1 MRITDDRYAGERER
15 LDLALRLI
23 RLQARTHIITFCTG
37 FSQDRVRKL
46 YTTYFKYRDEQR
58 VKRHRG
64 KSPSSVEFF
73 VRNPWTQA
81 EASLLAHLFA
91 AWGLMRIL
99 PDLRATPCRI
109 ADAVSFG
116 QRLCEA
122 YEEFRETNPGTAIS
136 FEHAWNLLG
145 ALTEREALLHPLG
158 VVAGHAVGV
167 VGQAGAFQH
176 PKRCQNSGCCTGQL
190 SLILMPSPVN
200 RHTFSTNRGIKPRTI
215 SYRPLK
221 RN

>member
-23 RLQARTHIITFCTG
+23 RLQARTHIITHCTG
-37 FSQDRVRKL
+37 LSQDRVRKL
-46 YTTYFKYRDEQR
+46 YTTYFKHRDTRR

-91 AWGLMRIL
+91 AWELLRIM
-99 PDLRATPCRI
+99 PDLRTAPCKIAT
-109 ADAVSFG
+109 ALAFG
-116 QRLCEA
+116 QRLCDA
-122 YEEFRETNPGTAIS
+122 YEEFHEANPGTAIS

-145 ALTEREALLHPLG
+145 ALTEREALLLLDC
-158 VVAGHAVGV
+158 
-167 VGQAGAFQH
+167 GACNTFYVQDALALDGRRCPACRVRRRRPRRGSGESLFQDG
-176 PKRCQNSGCCTGQL
+176 S
-190 SLILMPSPVN
+190 
-200 RHTFSTNRGIKPRTI
+200 
-215 SYRPLK
+215 
-221 RN
+221 

>member
-23 RLQARTHIITFCTG
+23 RLQARTHIITYCTG
-37 FSQDRVRKL
+37 LSQDRIRKL
-46 YTTYFKYRDEQR
+46 YTTYFKHRDARR

-81 EASLLAHLFA
+81 EASLLAHVFA
-91 AWGLMRIL
+91 AWGLLRIL
-99 PDLRATPCRI
+99 PDLRTAPCKI
-109 ADAVSFG
+109 ADALAFG
-116 QRLCEA
+116 QRLCDA

-145 ALTEREALLHPLG
+145 ALTEREALLLLDC
-158 VVAGHAVGV
+158 
-167 VGQAGAFQH
+167 GACNTFYVQDALALDGR
-176 PKRCQNSGCCTGQL
+176 RCPACRVRRRRPRRRNGE
-190 SLILMPSPVN
+190 SLFPE
-200 RHTFSTNRGIKPRTI
+200 GG
-215 SYRPLK
+215 
-221 RN
+221 